1 MLTILIISKI
11 KNFVQLFF
19 IKLLLFNGTKV
30 LGKRMDIALDKITGM
45 TYWLDFIV
53 EILHCSQ
60 VLVNY
65 RKNLW
70 EFCVIE
76 TEGMA
81 ISTAI
86 KLQPTPAGLTGISN

>member
-45 TYWLDFIV
+45 TYCFAFIV
-53 EILHCSQ
+53 EIFHCSQ
-60 VLVNY
+60 VLINH
-65 RKNLW
+65 RKTRGN
-70 EFCVIE
+70 FV
-76 TEGMA
+76 
-81 ISTAI
+81 
-86 KLQPTPAGLTGISN
+86 